1 MKKLIFAA
9 FAAGAMVLAGCTKVE
24 VKDVPENRAIGFDNF
39 VSNSVKSIDNS
50 DALKNFYV
58 WGGHADVTTLF
69 QNTEVTKD
77 QGTWTYSP
85 KRMWEESKQYKFAAY
100 SNENTYLG
108 TIDADNTGVIDFDYA
123 SGQLT
128 FTGYDASAG
137 TNDFVYGISANESY
151 VGAASSN
158 TTVDFT
164 FYHAL
169 SKVAF
174 SFTKD
179 ASLDDIKIEIADL
192 QITGINTKAKFTGN
206 RILNSNQLAYSTWTD
221 WAEYKSQS
229 VLFAEDGNVLNDNAG
244 TAASSTAL
252 YLIPQAANAIEITFT
267 LNTSTEGNITTGLP
281 DTKKFKVTLPATST
295 TSDVACWFP
304 GFSYIY
310 SAEIKAAT
318 FDVETIEFTVT
329 DVPGFTEDN
338 VTIEEDDVIISN
350 D

>member
-39 VSNSVKSIDNS
+39 VSNSVKSIDNTN
-50 DALKNFYV
+50 ALTNFYV

-69 QNTEVTKD
+69 QNTKVTKVE
-77 QGTWTYSP
+77 GTWTYSP
-85 KRMWEESKQYKFAAY
+85 KRMWEESKVYKFAAY
-100 SNENTYLG
+100 SNENTNLG
-108 TIDADNTGVIDFDYA
+108 TVDAVNTGVVDFDYS

-137 TNDFVYGISANESY
+137 TNDFVYGISAKESY
-151 VGAASSN
+151 TGTASNN

-192 QITGINTKAKFTGN
+192 QITSINTKAKFTGN
-206 RILNSNQLAYSTWTD
+206 RILNSNQLAYSTWSD
-221 WAEYKSQS
+221 LAESKSQS

-267 LNTSTEGNITTGLP
+267 LYTSTEGNITTGLP
-281 DTKKFKVTLPATST
+281 ATKSFKVTLPATST
-295 TSDVACWFP
+295 GSNWYP
-304 GFSYIY
+304 GYSYIY
-310 SAEIKAAT
+310 SATIKAST

-329 DVPGFTEDN
+329 DVPGFTDDN
-338 VTIEEDDVIISN
+338 VTIDDDDIIISN

>member
-39 VSNSVKSIDNS
+39 VSNSVKSIDNIE
-50 DALKNFYV
+50 DLTNFYV

-69 QNTEVTKD
+69 QNTEVTKAE
-77 QGTWTYSP
+77 GTWTYSP
-85 KRMWEESKQYKFAAY
+85 KRMWEESKVYKFAAY
-100 SNENTYLG
+100 SNDNAILG
-108 TIDADNTGVIDFDYA
+108 TEDAANTGVVDFDYA

-128 FTGYDASAG
+128 FTDYDASAG
-137 TNDFVYGISANESY
+137 TNDFVYGISTNESY
-151 VGAASSN
+151 TGAASSN

-179 ASLDDIKIEIADL
+179 ASLDDIKIEIIDL
-192 QITGINTKAKFTGN
+192 QITSINTKADFTGN
-206 RILNSNQLAYSTWTD
+206 RALNTDQLAYTTWSD
-221 WAEYKSQS
+221 WKDAKSQI
-229 VLFAEDGNVLNDNAG
+229 VKFAENGNVLNDNAG

-252 YLIPQAANAIEITFT
+252 YLIPQTANAIGITFT
-267 LNTSTEGNITTGLP
+267 LNTSTESNITTGLP
-281 DTKKFKVTLPATST
+281 ATKNFKVTLPATST

-304 GFSYIY
+304 GYSYIY

-329 DVPGFTEDN
+329 DVHGFTEDN
-338 VTIEEDDVIISN
+338 VTIEDDVIISN

>member
-24 VKDVPENRAIGFDNF
+24 VKNVPENRAIGFDNF
-39 VSNSVKSIDNS
+39 VSNSVKSIDNTE
-50 DALKNFYV
+50 ALTNFYV

-69 QNTEVTKD
+69 QNTEVTKVE
-77 QGTWTYSP
+77 GTWTYSP
-85 KRMWEESKQYKFAAY
+85 KRMWEESKVYKFAAY
-100 SNENTYLG
+100 SNDNVILG
-108 TIDADNTGVIDFDYA
+108 TEDAANTGVVDFDYA

-128 FTGYDASAG
+128 FTDYDASAG

-151 VGAASSN
+151 TGAASSN

-179 ASLDDIKIEIADL
+179 ASLDDIKIGIADL
-192 QITGINTKAKFTGN
+192 QITSINTKAKFTGN
-206 RILNSNQLAYSTWTD
+206 RTLNSNQLAYSTWSD
-221 WAEYKSQS
+221 WEESKSQS
-229 VLFAEDGNVLNDNAG
+229 VLFAEDGNVLNDNEG

-252 YLIPQAANAIEITFT
+252 YLIPQAADAIEITFT
-267 LNTSTEGNITTGLP
+267 LNTSTGSNITTGLP
-281 DTKKFKVTLPATST
+281 ATKDFKVTLPATST
-295 TSDVACWFP
+295 TSGAACWFP
-304 GFSYIY
+304 GYSYIY
-310 SAEIKAAT
+310 SATIKAST

-329 DVPGFTEDN
+329 NVAGFTDDN
-338 VTIEEDDVIISN
+338 VTIGDDIIISN

>member
-9 FAAGAMVLAGCTKVE
+9 FAAGAMVLAGCTKTE
-24 VKDVPENRAIGFDNF
+24 VTKVSESRAIGFDNF
-39 VSNSVKSIDNS
+39 VSNAVKSIDNTN
-50 DALKNFYV
+50 DLTNFYV

-69 QNTEVTKD
+69 QNTEVTKVE
-77 QGTWTYSP
+77 GTWTYSP
-85 KRMWEESKQYKFAAY
+85 KRMWEESKVYKFAAY
-100 SNENTYLG
+100 SNENTNLG
-108 TIDADNTGVIDFDYA
+108 TVDADNSGVVDFDYT

-137 TNDFVYGISANESY
+137 TKDFVYGISNESY
-151 VGAASSN
+151 TGAASSN

-179 ASLDDIKIEIADL
+179 ASLDDIKIEIAGL
-192 QITGINTKAKFTGN
+192 KIISIHTKANFTGN
-206 RILNSNQLAYSTWTD
+206 RALNSNQLAYTTWSD
-221 WAEYKSQS
+221 WAEAKSQS
-229 VLFAEDGNVLNDNAG
+229 VLFAEDGNVLNDNKG

-267 LNTSTEGNITTGLP
+267 LNTSTESNITTGLP
-281 DTKKFKVTLPATST
+281 ATKNFKVTLPATST
-295 TSDVACWFP
+295 TSDAACWFP
-304 GFSYIY
+304 GYSYIY
-310 SAEIKAAT
+310 SAEIKAST

-329 DVPGFTEDN
+329 DVPGFIDDN
-338 VTIEEDDVIISN
+338 VTIDDNIIISN

>member
-85 KRMWEESKQYKFAAY
+85 KRMWEESKEYKFAAY
-100 SNENTYLG
+100 SNENTNLG

-221 WAEYKSQS
+221 WAESKSQS

-304 GFSYIY
+304 GYSYIY

-338 VTIEEDDVIISN
+338 VTIEDDVIISN

>member
-39 VSNSVKSIDNS
+39 VSNSVKSIDNTN
-50 DALKNFYV
+50 ALTNFYV

-85 KRMWEESKQYKFAAY
+85 KRMWEESKKYKFAAY
-100 SNENTYLG
+100 SNENTNLG
-108 TIDADNTGVIDFDYA
+108 TIDADNTGVIDFDYT

-128 FTGYDASAG
+128 FTDYDASAG
-137 TNDFVYGISANESY
+137 VNDFVYGISADEIY
-151 VGAASSN
+151 TGAASNN

-179 ASLDDIKIEIADL
+179 ASLNDIKIEIADL
-192 QITGINTKAKFTGN
+192 KIRSINTKADFAGN
-206 RILNSNQLAYSTWTD
+206 RTLNKNQLAYTTWSD
-221 WAEYKSQS
+221 WKDPKLQNVS
-229 VLFAEDGNVLNDNAG
+229 FAENGNVLNDNAG

-267 LNTSTEGNITTGLP
+267 LKTSAEGNITTGLP
-281 DTKKFKVTLPATST
+281 ATKSFKVTLPATST
-295 TSDVACWFP
+295 ESKWYP
-304 GFSYIY
+304 GYSYIY
-310 SAEIKAAT
+310 SATIKAST

-329 DVPGFTEDN
+329 DVAGFTDDN
-338 VTIEEDDVIISN
+338 VTIDDDIIISN